1 MAENATPRDEFKDQ
15 YTRKL
20 MVEWCNQVMTFT
32 APAFEVPALRPGE
45 EIYQNYAR
53 EKGWVSSKDGR
64 ILSPGWKV
72 AVAFLK
78 R

>member
-1 MAENATPRDEFKDQ
+1 MSESVTSREEFKDQ

-20 MVEWCNQVMTFT
+20 MVEWCNQVTTFQ

-45 EIYQNYAR
+45 DVYLKYAK

-64 ILSPGWKV
+64 ILAPGWKV
-72 AVAFLK
+72 AVNFLK

>member
-1 MAENATPRDEFKDQ
+1 
-15 YTRKL
+15 
-20 MVEWCNQVMTFT
+20 